1 MGLGPKGHT
10 MGLLDSVLGM
20 AQQALS
26 EPGTGG
32 GTSPDL
38 LQAALGLLNNDAPG
52 GGLAGLVQAFQQGGL
67 GDVVQSW
74 IGTGQNLPIS
84 PEQLQSVLGGEMGPL
99 AQMAGKLGMNPADVA
114 GHLSQLLPQLVD
126 QATPGGQ
133 LPPGGG
139 LGALADLASKF
150 LGARST

>member
-1 MGLGPKGHT
+1 

-32 GTSPDL
+32 GAAPDL
-38 LQAALGLLNNDAPG
+38 LQAALGMLNNDAPG
-52 GGLAGLVQAFQQGGL
+52 GGLGGLVQAFQQGGL

-74 IGTGQNLPIS
+74 VGTGQNLPVS
-84 PEQLQSVLGGEMGPL
+84 PEQLQSVLGGENGPL
-99 AQMAGKLGMNPADVA
+99 AQIASKLGMNPADVA
-114 GHLSQLLPQLVD
+114 GHLSQWLPQLVD

-133 LPPGGG
+133 LPQGGG
-139 LGALADLASKF
+139 VGALADLASQF
-150 LGARST
+150 LGSRSA

>member
-1 MGLGPKGHT
+1 

-32 GTSPDL
+32 GGGSTPDL
-38 LQAALGLLNNDAPG
+38 LQAALGMLNNDAPG
-52 GGLAGLVQAFQQGGL
+52 GGLGGLVQAFQQGGL
-67 GDVVQSW
+67 GNVVQSW

-84 PEQLQSVLGGEMGPL
+84 AEQLQSVLGGDNGPL
-99 AQMAGKLGMNPADVA
+99 AQIAGKLGMNPADVA
-114 GHLSQLLPQLVD
+114 GQLSQLLPQLVD
-126 QATPGGQ
+126 TATPDGQ
-133 LPPGGG
+133 LPQGGG

-150 LGARST
+150 LAPRSA